1 MYKITVVPAGT
12 TQPAHI
18 TSGYKAAC
26 SAGDS
31 AGNSCSAICCAPLT
45 PSKHIKAGTL
55 RTTRNIWFRIFIAAN
70 LLRLFEKTKPSTPV
84 LTEE

>member
-1 MYKITVVPAGT
+1 M
-12 TQPAHI
+12 QRRRQRWQFLLSHLLRPAH
-18 TSGYKAAC
+18 
-26 SAGDS
+26 
-31 AGNSCSAICCAPLT
+31 AI
-45 PSKHIKAGTL
+45 KHIKAGTL